1 MSGVAAAP
9 AWEQW
14 KSVQGVFDLGGPRAD
29 GSLVVAGSAALY
41 TLTPAGDLTP
51 FARGP
56 GGYREDPSAEAYF
69 ALSPGQKVAS
79 AGCTFGRDDIFILRL
94 HTPIGITRVDKSG
107 EATGSFTN
115 LALPSLN
122 GVAFDTVGSFDHRLI
137 ATGSTNGKMQVV
149 AVDCAGA
156 TQVITSVAPTLEGGI
171 AVAPTNFGSF
181 GGYLIAPDEL
191 SGVIWAISPQGNASK
206 VVDSG
211 LPKGGDIG
219 VESVGFV
226 PPGFAKGGY
235 LYYSDRKTPGNPH
248 PGTDSVLRMSSAD
261 LMGAGVEEGDM
272 LAVTEGGA
280 TMIDVR
286 CDPTCHVSVVV
297 GAPSTAHGEGHLVFT
312 LSNQASPSPSA
323 RPTLASTATASGSG
337 SGGLPLAVVILVA
350 GVAAAAGA
358 GIAVALLRR
367 R

>member
-1 MSGVAAAP
+1 MRARFAVLALALLALLPMSGVAAAP

-69 ALSPGQKVAS
+69 ALSPGQKVA
-79 AGCTFGRDDIFILRL
+79 
-94 HTPIGITRVDKSG
+94 
-107 EATGSFTN
+107 
-115 LALPSLN
+115 
-122 GVAFDTVGSFDHRLI
+122 
-137 ATGSTNGKMQVV
+137 
-149 AVDCAGA
+149 CAGP
-156 TQVITSVAPTLEGGI
+156 TQGITSVAPTLEGGI
-171 AVAPTNFGSF
+171 AVAPTNFGPF

-219 VESVGFV
+219 VESVGFM
-226 PPGFAKGGY
+226 PPGFGKGGY

-261 LMGAGVEEGDM
+261 LMVAGVEEGDM
-272 LAVTEGGA
+272 V
-280 TMIDVR
+280 
-286 CDPTCHVSVVV
+286 
-297 GAPSTAHGEGHLVFT
+297 
-312 LSNQASPSPSA
+312 
-323 RPTLASTATASGSG
+323 
-337 SGGLPLAVVILVA
+337 
-350 GVAAAAGA
+350 
-358 GIAVALLRR
+358 
-367 R
+367 

>member
-1 MSGVAAAP
+1 MMIAISTHDKRV
-9 AWEQW
+9 
-14 KSVQGVFDLGGPRAD
+14 LI
-29 GSLVVAGSAALY
+29 AGSAALY

-181 GGYLIAPDEL
+181 GGYLIAPR
-191 SGVIWAISPQGNASK
+191 Q
-206 VVDSG
+206 
-211 LPKGGDIG
+211 
-219 VESVGFV
+219 
-226 PPGFAKGGY
+226 
-235 LYYSDRKTPGNPH
+235 TP
-248 PGTDSVLRMSSAD
+248 
-261 LMGAGVEEGDM
+261 E
-272 LAVTEGGA
+272 
-280 TMIDVR
+280 
-286 CDPTCHVSVVV
+286 
-297 GAPSTAHGEGHLVFT
+297 FK
-312 LSNQASPSPSA
+312 
-323 RPTLASTATASGSG
+323 
-337 SGGLPLAVVILVA
+337 
-350 GVAAAAGA
+350 AAAGEYRNALALRPDSVPVLVSMGDAFLEADQPRGAVEPLEAAARLDPKSARAQLLLGTTYHSLGRIWDAVKAYRRYLELEPA
-358 GIAVALLRR
+358 GDFAKDVKAILANLGPAR
-367 R
+367 

>member
-29 GSLVVAGSAALY
+29 GSLIVAGSAALY

-107 EATGSFTN
+107 EATGSFAN

-122 GVAFDTVGSFDHRLI
+122 GIAFDTVGSFDHRLI
-137 ATGSTNGKMQVV
+137 ATGSANGKMQVV

-226 PPGFAKGGY
+226 PPGFGKGGY

-261 LMGAGVEEGDM
+261 LMGGGVQEGDM

-297 GAPSTAHGEGHLVFT
+297 GAPSAAHGEGHLVFI
-312 LSNQASPSPSA
+312 LGNQASPSPSA
-323 RPTLASTATASGSG
+323 RPTLASTATASSSG